1 MMTAGQNRKLKL
13 DNCKKKKK
21 REPSLFPFPCEM
33 DNSLLFLLLYLKTA
47 VILPFHTSRCIS
59 PTNQQGTVML
69 VMQSIALSS

>member
-1 MMTAGQNRKLKL
+1 MMTAGRNRKLKL
-13 DNCKKKKK
+13 DNCKMWQ
-21 REPSLFPFPCEM
+21 SLFPFPCEM